1 MMIDFSFD
9 GERELPIKDV
19 QYDFKEA
26 LYVARKCAF
35 ILASPAHNDEVGCFY
50 FSKIRNKLC
59 EIEEDLERIEKMQNI
74 NKDKE

>member
-9 GERELPIKDV
+9 GESELPIKEV

-26 LYVARKCAF
+26 LSVTRKCAW
-35 ILASPAHNDEVGCFY
+35 ILASPAHNDELGCFY

-59 EIEEDLERIEKMQNI
+59 EIEEDLERIEKTQNI
-74 NKDKE
+74 NK